1 MAVYLG
7 EPLQEEQVVTF
18 PELNLVWLRS
28 TANAIVVANQVIAN
42 FDAKNAIPLLIQR
55 CSCCG
60 SS

>member
-28 TANAIVVANQVIAN
+28 TANAIVVANQVI
-42 FDAKNAIPLLIQR
+42 KLLQILMQKMLYH
-55 CSCCG
+55 C
-60 SS
+60 